1 MKRCEV
7 CNDRLMT
14 NKIHDNKE
22 KVECVICGSI
32 YEVTKEW
39 KTISKT
45 NGSKVSMNVSVLRR
59 INDI

>member
-1 MKRCEV
+1 MKRCEI

-32 YEVTKEW
+32 YEVVKDWRTINKTDGSTVTKI
-39 KTISKT
+39 T
-45 NGSKVSMNVSVLRR
+45 SVLRLM
-59 INDI
+59 NDI